1 MFWYLM
7 QVKETF
13 WRPSFGVCEGW
24 LIMDTCPIDLYLDFV
39 REFMFSTDATPGA
52 FGGLSVQDVF
62 TLLDLSFHLQLGKAL
77 CQLSLCLSV
86 SSPCGPFLRG
96 LVVCVSRV

>member
-1 MFWYLM
+1 MGF
-7 QVKETF
+7 V
-13 WRPSFGVCEGW
+13 RGGS
-24 LIMDTCPIDLYLDFV
+24 IDLYLDFV

-77 CQLSLCLSV
+77 WQLSLCLSV
-86 SSPCGPFLRG
+86 CLFSLWPISAG
-96 LVVCVSRV
+96 LGCMCQQSLEPSKDMVGSGRS